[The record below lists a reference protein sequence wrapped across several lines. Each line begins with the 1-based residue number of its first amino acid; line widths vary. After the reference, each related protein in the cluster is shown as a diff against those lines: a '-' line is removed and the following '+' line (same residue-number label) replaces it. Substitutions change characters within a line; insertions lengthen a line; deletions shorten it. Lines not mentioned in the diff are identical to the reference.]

1 MTVSRN
7 LSPMMRSVTNRISSV
22 LGCLMAVSG
31 SMLAAGSWPDFR
43 GPYGTGQASVSEG
56 QKSNDIPL
64 QWSETKN
71 LLWKTA
77 VPFLGHSGPVVMED
91 RVWVTTA
98 REDGREFFV
107 VCLDAISGEVLLNK
121 KIFVSED
128 PEPLGNGRG
137 ANTYATPSS
146 VIESGRVFVHFGS
159 FGTACLDTKTFKV
172 LWSRQDLKCRHYR
185 GAASS
190 PLLFD
195 DLLILTFNGADLQYT
210 VGLDKRT
217 GETVWKTNRSVVWN
231 DEHVDKPMVRD
242 GDWRKAHSTP
252 LIVELDGDPVLFSVG
267 AKAAY
272 LYDPRDGTEK
282 WRVEFHNWSAAPRPI
297 FYNGSFIFVTDFSR
311 SEMWSVK
318 AGGAGN
324 VTESHV
330 NWKIKNPIPR
340 YSSPILV
347 GDPGYLASEESF
359 LSCIEAKTG
368 ETFWTERV
376 GGKFRSSPIYV
387 GGRLHFSNLEGET
400 FVINP
405 GRKFDLQAKNHL
417 AEEKSDGTKRRPP
430 GLTASPAISGDKL
443 FMRTRDF
450 VYCLQAD

>member
-1 MTVSRN
+1 M
-7 LSPMMRSVTNRISSV
+7 TNRIFSV
-22 LGCLMAVSG
+22 LGCLIVVSG
-31 SMLAAGSWPDFR
+31 SMLAADSWPDFR
-43 GPYGTGQASVSEG
+43 GPFGTGHAEG
-56 QKSNDIPL
+56 VHDPESRDIPL
-64 QWSETKN
+64 HWSETKN

-77 VPFLGHSGPVVMED
+77 VPFLGHSGPVVMEN

-98 REDGREFFV
+98 KEDGREFFV
-107 VCLDAISGEVLLNK
+107 VCLDAGSGKMLRNK
-121 KIFVSED
+121 KVFVSED

-146 VIESGRVFVHFGS
+146 VVEPGRVFVHFGS
-159 FGTACLDTKTFKV
+159 FGTACLDTKTFEV

-185 GAASS
+185 GASSS

-195 DLLILTFNGADLQYT
+195 DFLILTFDGADLQYT
-210 VGLDKRT
+210 VALDKRT
-217 GETVWKTNRSVVWN
+217 GKTVWKTDRSVVWN

-252 LIVELDGDPVLFSVG
+252 LIVEIDGAPSLFSVG

-272 LYDPRDGTEK
+272 LYDPRNGREK

-297 FYNGSFIFVTDFSR
+297 FYEGSFIFITGFSR

-318 AGGAGN
+318 AGGAGD

-347 GDPGYLASEESF
+347 ENLVYFASEESF
-359 LSCIEAKTG
+359 LSCIESKTG
-368 ETFWTERV
+368 DTVWTERV
-376 GGKFRSSPIYV
+376 GGNFRSSPIYA
-387 GGRLHFSNLEGET
+387 GGLLYFSNLEGET
-400 FVINP
+400 FVIKP
-405 GRKFDLQAKNHL
+405 GRHFDLLAKNQL
-417 AEEKSDGTKRRPP
+417 ADEESDGTKRRPA
-430 GLTASPAISGDKL
+430 GFTASPAISGSKL

-450 VYCLQAD
+450 VYCLQAN